1 MSEFKLTYF
10 DMRGRANA
18 LQYFLNNNTTKIELF
33 LNLLEKSMIW
43 LKLMDQNGLK

>member
-10 DMRGRANA
+10 DMRGRVNA
-18 LQYFLNNNTTKIELF
+18 LQYILNNNTTKIELF